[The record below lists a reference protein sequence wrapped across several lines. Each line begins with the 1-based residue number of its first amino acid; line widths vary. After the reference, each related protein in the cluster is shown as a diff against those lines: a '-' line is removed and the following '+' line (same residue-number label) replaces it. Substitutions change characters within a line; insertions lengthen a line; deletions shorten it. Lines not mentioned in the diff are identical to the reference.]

1 MEVWGYRLAI
11 VVLAAGLAG
20 CAAFDKRGPSNPA
33 VGTWATTV
41 TSPMGA
47 FPMTLTLN
55 VDMTGTVSSSGDL
68 RESLA
73 VSNAV
78 VDGQTLTYGIV
89 FDIEGQELP
98 AVFNGTSDE
107 RRSIAYR
114 RNAIGQRGYVRVD
127 NFHVPV

>member
-98 AVFNGTSDE
+98 AVFNGTIDGDSLNGE
-107 RRSIAYR
+107 YETAMG
-114 RNAIGQRGYVRVD
+114 NATVTGTRE
-127 NFHVPV
+127 